1 MGLEPEVRAFL
12 QKVMFSI
19 GAGLLWLIINMTI
32 GIFAGWMFFYHRPTT
47 GNYIF
52 YAWFLISLFF
62 LLRFL
67 YKTWK
72 DQSHSFNPD

>member
-1 MGLEPEVRAFL
+1 MGFEPEVREFL

-19 GAGLLWLIINMTI
+19 GAGLLWLILNMTI
-32 GIFAGWMFFYHRPTT
+32 GIFAGWMFFQVRPTI

-52 YAWFLISLFF
+52 YAWFAGSLFL

-67 YKTWK
+67 YKIWK
-72 DQSHSFNPD
+72 ERYPHG

>member
-1 MGLEPEVRAFL
+1 MGFEPEVQAFL

-19 GAGLLWLIINMTI
+19 GAALLWLILNMTI
-32 GIFAGWMFFYHRPTT
+32 GIFGGWMFFHDQPTV

-52 YAWFLISLFF
+52 YAWFFVSLFL

-67 YKTWK
+67 FRTWK
-72 DQSHSFNPD
+72 GKFPHG